1 MLKLRKRRKHAVVT
15 AKLHEPMYSASGFQP
30 QQPQFF
36 SEDEYTIE
44 SFEVY
49 TLRQT
54 VTQLWKDRPFL
65 MGRSTISM
73 AIFNSNVSLPEGNG
87 WYDISHYN
95 SHAYSSPWKQN
106 ILPTIMRIHIY
117 SIVSSLRLVSSPIP
131 PMKSLP
137 TSGPSAKPHADGR
150 SLPLYHASDLA
161 KMAAG
166 TKNMKIS
173 WENILKMLYIYTS
186 PIGRTIQV
194 SEIW

>member
-1 MLKLRKRRKHAVVT
+1 
-15 AKLHEPMYSASGFQP
+15 MYSASGFQP

-87 WYDISHYN
+87 
-95 SHAYSSPWKQN
+95 
-106 ILPTIMRIHIY
+106 
-117 SIVSSLRLVSSPIP
+117 
-131 PMKSLP
+131 
-137 TSGPSAKPHADGR
+137 
-150 SLPLYHASDLA
+150 
-161 KMAAG
+161 
-166 TKNMKIS
+166 
-173 WENILKMLYIYTS
+173 
-186 PIGRTIQV
+186 
-194 SEIW
+194 